1 MSTRTAVKTA
11 NLKRENF
18 HFSFDIRFVY
28 ANNSVIQLRSLVY
41 DGDDADEEYDNDNTE
56 EDFDNDNDGEERG
69 WLWASPKLRLTS
81 VLRLTLV
88 VCTKCPTDTKF
99 ATVIYNK

>member
-1 MSTRTAVKTA
+1 MIQPRPW
-11 NLKRENF
+11 
-18 HFSFDIRFVY
+18 VY
-28 ANNSVIQLRSLVY
+28 DDD
-41 DGDDADEEYDNDNTE
+41 DGDDTE